1 MGRTGRRG
9 LGDER
14 DESLTDGDGVGW
26 DGVGRR
32 RHGLG
37 WHGPTMAWAG
47 MAWVGDG
54 MGWDGVGWRQRG
66 LGWDGVG
73 RRQRG
78 LGRRRRGLGDEKD
91 ESLRD
96 ERDDESL
103 RVMMRVH
110 GEIEI
115 EIE

>member
-1 MGRTGRRG
+1 MGRTGQRG

-14 DESLTDGDGVGW
+14 DESLTDSDGVGWDGVGRRRRGSTTAWAGLGWRGSATAWVGLGWRGSATAWAGMAWVGDGVGW

-32 RHGLG
+32 R
-37 WHGPTMAWAG
+37 
-47 MAWVGDG
+47 
-54 MGWDGVGWRQRG
+54 RG
-66 LGWDGVG
+66 LGN
-73 RRQRG
+73 
-78 LGRRRRGLGDEKD
+78 EKD

-110 GEIEI
+110 GDIEI
-115 EIE
+115 E